1 MYLLLNHF
9 LTGDCAQGYYKSSQD
24 TESTFQCNPINECL
38 NASTCHP
45 NATCLYTGPGSHQCQ
60 CNEGFTGNG
69 THCTR
74 KYRLLTLTIL
84 INGETLINGEDSKR
98 VTLFTTYHHI
108 LPHTTT
114 YPHIPP
120 HTTTCQHIQP
130 HTNT

>member
-9 LTGDCAQGYYKSSQD
+9 LSGDCAQGYNKSSQD

-74 KYRLLTLTIL
+74 KYRLVTDKDES
-84 INGETLINGEDSKR
+84 GVRR
-98 VTLFTTYHHI
+98 VLY
-108 LPHTTT
+108 
-114 YPHIPP
+114 
-120 HTTTCQHIQP
+120 IQP
-130 HTNT
+130 GTLY